1 MIKLLAA
8 ITGGGGGDDSG
19 DGGGGWDFWC
29 EFGTF
34 GGGWLQKLPNE
45 RTTGAKSEE
54 DMRSGHR

>member
-29 EFGTF
+29 EIGTF
-34 GGGWLQKLPNE
+34 GGGWVV
-45 RTTGAKSEE
+45 AKTPKRENY
-54 DMRSGHR
+54 RC